1 MIDHSP
7 AALGLGGPA
16 DAAWSIMRQAQVVT
30 HLVGKGG
37 RPPDG
42 VIAMVEKELGERNI
56 GSGSLKYMNRDM
68 EEKGIVARA
77 CLLPEPHCPLPAP
90 WRRWCLGSGRSRPPR
105 GSVTPRGG
113 REDTGGQT
121 EMSV

>member
-1 MIDHSP
+1 
-7 AALGLGGPA
+7 
-16 DAAWSIMRQAQVVT
+16 
-30 HLVGKGG
+30 
-37 RPPDG
+37 
-42 VIAMVEKELGERNI
+42 MVEKELGERNI

-77 CLLPEPHCPLPAP
+77 CLPPEPRCCSAAVVPRQRGGGASAAGLSAP
-90 WRRWCLGSGRSRPPR
+90 MGLRD
-105 GSVTPRGG
+105 PRGG